1 MNNQNSLNSLLDIY
15 LEDNTYSYAI
25 LIDGVWGCGKTFF
38 IKKYINE
45 SVVAKNKKCIYISLY
60 GLESINDLNKQIKLQ
75 YIFGEEYKKKYEIT
89 KIGTSIALDL
99 LESKGIDRKYVDQA
113 LNLIKKNSLE
123 GNDLVLILDDLERST
138 IPVVETLGYVNGLVE
153 HQKYKVIILANEE
166 EIDYE
171 TSNLELKYLV
181 AKDSNIII
189 KEKQDDS
196 TDKMEKLL
204 KDVFLRND
212 DEHKNV
218 PKELIDDEKL
228 RQRAKDLFSEKSKY
242 SLIKEKVIG
251 ITYTFDL
258 RLNNVIKEI
267 HDDVLSSKGN
277 KSYYRELTNIFDSS
291 TEKIAKIMIN
301 NKHKNLRTYQ
311 FYLSKI
317 IGLFECLKNSKAS
330 SNREIDKLIKDIN
343 IHFFQE
349 CLFFKVSI
357 KRSNKL
363 NLLEDY
369 LVDYI
374 RGRVNVVDIN
384 FVQTIW
390 KYYDSV
396 NSKSE
401 IDSAINVIYN
411 WFNWNTEEIRKN
423 INYLTTHIYEID
435 PFMYKKIL
443 SSFVYLQEKN
453 IVDDSLI
460 NGFLNRLRLFIHERN
475 ELKTVIIDLQNL
487 FLENNVEKNIREK
500 YIKILKSV
508 DNMDEYIINP
518 FDDCCSIEKEAVR
531 NLDDFTIQNIN
542 YLSDKI
548 VDGLLYKIQKIA

>member
-1 MNNQNSLNSLLDIY
+1 M
-15 LEDNTYSYAI
+15 
-25 LIDGVWGCGKTFF
+25 
-38 IKKYINE
+38 
-45 SVVAKNKKCIYISLY
+45 
-60 GLESINDLNKQIKLQ
+60 
-75 YIFGEEYKKKYEIT
+75 
-89 KIGTSIALDL
+89 
-99 LESKGIDRKYVDQA
+99 
-113 LNLIKKNSLE
+113 
-123 GNDLVLILDDLERST
+123 
-138 IPVVETLGYVNGLVE
+138 
-153 HQKYKVIILANEE
+153 ANEE

-548 VDGLLYKIQKIA
+548 VDGLLYKIQNSNYGSELCCIFDSLNKVYLSRINEWESNPALQENLESLDLFNRKMNEVKDSLDPVIQIWIGNIEQQIAKIKKSLEIK